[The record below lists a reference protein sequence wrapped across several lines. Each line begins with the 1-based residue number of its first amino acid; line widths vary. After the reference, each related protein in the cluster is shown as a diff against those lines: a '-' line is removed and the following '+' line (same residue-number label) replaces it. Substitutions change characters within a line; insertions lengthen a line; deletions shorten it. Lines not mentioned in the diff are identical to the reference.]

1 MRNIRRR
8 GGLLLVLLVACLFDN
23 CGRAEAEQNIP
34 PNIVLIYADDL
45 GWGDL
50 GCQNPDSKIT
60 TPHLDRLAREG
71 MRFTDAHSSSA
82 ICSPSRYAMLMGR
95 YHWRRL
101 HGIVDSF
108 GPPVLESERT
118 TLAELLRENGYR
130 TACIGKWHLGWDWKA
145 IEREGF
151 VKTDSK
157 NGFPPHAFDWNLP
170 IPGGPCDHGFDDYFG
185 DDVPNFPPYAWI
197 EDNRILTIPTES
209 LRTTQ
214 KTAEGNFETRPG
226 PSVADW
232 DFYAVMPR
240 LTDRAVEWIG
250 QQTEDQPFF
259 LYFPLTSPH
268 APMVPAAEFAGSSA
282 AGGFGDF
289 VAQTD
294 AAVGRVL
301 AALEAGGHTERTVV
315 IFTADNGPEAYA
327 YPRIQNFAHRSMGPL
342 RGVKRDLWE
351 GGHRVPTIIRW
362 PGHVPAGA
370 VSSGLLSQIDFYA
383 TLAAIVGVEIPSGN
397 AEDSCDQSALW
408 TGTGPSA
415 RTEIVHA
422 SHTKKYAIRRGPWV
436 LIRASSGGVSQVPA
450 WFDEAHGYRQHD
462 KPGELYNL
470 DDDLP
475 QHRNLYGDKPAL
487 VKELS
492 DLLDSLLAG
501 QQATK

>member
-1 MRNIRRR
+1 MRNIPRPS
-8 GGLLLVLLVACLFDN
+8 GLLIVFAVACFIAP
-23 CGRAEAEQNIP
+23 CGRAETDPNIP

-50 GCQNPDSKIT
+50 GCQNPESKIA
-60 TPHLDRLAREG
+60 TPHLDQLAREG
-71 MRFTDAHSSSA
+71 TRFTDAHSSSA

-118 TLAELLRENGYR
+118 TLAELLRGAGYR
-130 TACIGKWHLGWDWKA
+130 TACIGKWHLGWDWSA
-145 IEREGF
+145 IAREGF
-151 VKTDSK
+151 SSADSK
-157 NGFPPHAFDWNLP
+157 AGFPPQAFDWKQP

-197 EDNRILTIPTES
+197 ENDRLLATPTEL

-232 DFYAVMPR
+232 DFYAVMPA

-250 QQTEDQPFF
+250 EQTQEKPFF

-268 APMVPAAEFAGSSA
+268 APIVPAAEFAGSSA

-289 VAQTD
+289 VTQTD
-294 AAVGRVL
+294 AAVGRVI
-301 AALEAGGHTERTVV
+301 AALEAGGHSARTVV
-315 IFTADNGPEAYA
+315 IFTADNGPETYA
-327 YPRIQNFAHRSMGPL
+327 YPRIQNFGHRSMGPL

-362 PGHVPAGA
+362 PGQIPAGA
-370 VSSGLLSQIDFYA
+370 VSAGLLSQIDFYA
-383 TLAAIVGVEIPSGN
+383 TLAAIVGVEIPRGN
-397 AEDSCDQSALW
+397 AEDSRDQSALW
-408 TGTGPSA
+408 RGMGPSA
-415 RTEIVHA
+415 RTELVHA
-422 SHTKKYAIRRGPWV
+422 SHTKKYALRQGPWV
-436 LIRASSGGVSQVPA
+436 LIRGPSGGVSQVPP
-450 WFDEAHGYRQHD
+450 WFDEAHGYQQHD
-462 KPGELYNL
+462 QPGELYNL
-470 DDDLP
+470 DDDLA
-475 QHRNLYGDKPAL
+475 QRRNLYDQRPAL

-492 DLLDSLLAG
+492 DLLEQFLTA
-501 QQATK
+501 QQAPK